1 MQTQSSPFLFMLET
15 FAQSDSNQRLQ
26 SNGVFERGKKA
37 NQQIIAKSIWLWE
50 IVQKLYHMW

>member
-1 MQTQSSPFLFMLET
+1 MLET

-50 IVQKLYHMW
+50 IVQKLYHML